1 MRKRKGKPLSSVYAV
16 GTDKKV
22 DKSALSQKQKF
33 WAYEKWCEGYTLM
46 QIADALDVCEK
57 TIRRAIHGRPRIR
70 PILKYPEGEENV

>member
-1 MRKRKGKPLSSVYAV
+1 MRKRKGKPLFSVYAV

-22 DKSALSQKQKF
+22 DRSALSQKQKS
-33 WAYEKWCEGYTLM
+33 WAYEKWCEGYTLI

-70 PILKYPEGEENV
+70 PILIYQEEARG

>member
-1 MRKRKGKPLSSVYAV
+1 MRKRKGKPLSSVYVV

-22 DKSALSQKQKF
+22 DRSVLSQKQKS

-70 PILKYPEGEENV
+70 PILIYQDNEK